1 MLKGNLQ
8 INIIADLEI
17 EAQML
22 CPYGIF
28 ANSFFANFLTA
39 IIDQT
44 NHKKTLKALLCNAF
58 KVFLGLGFSAKRC
71 NCSSG
76 SLLAIVFNMCFY

>member
-44 NHKKTLKALLCNAF
+44 NHKKNFESVASQRFQSFSWFGVERKAL
-58 KVFLGLGFSAKRC
+58 
-71 NCSSG
+71 
-76 SLLAIVFNMCFY
+76 